1 MRLIIASPPS
11 LGQQPTSQSTLAD
24 SVPGVVASLCL
35 QYGIEP
41 ARVFLRPMPRTGSG
55 LGNAIPLPFP
65 RRRLSLIRFHPCMRQ
80 ADPLA
85 LRGLF
90 AHELI
95 HAKHYFESRW
105 TDLIRFMFRYGLFLL
120 TSQGTRTIG
129 EDWVRQIE
137 LLTDLLAVKLGEGAS
152 IAAWGYSK
160 PTMRLTMGA
169 LSHGRASKYEIQMV
183 FPQQRF
189 PPTVLL
195 REDHSQAERMQTLRQ
210 FGSDHGYP
218 IILKPDLGRVGMGV
232 ALVHDEAATRCF
244 LDEVKASYI
253 AQEFVPG
260 PLEFGVFYVRR
271 NGVPDLFSINSKD
284 FPAVTGDGCDSVSQ
298 LIERDPRLSSFGKL
312 FNQTNFH
319 RIPSR
324 GETVQLSIVGSH
336 TLGCIFRDASA
347 LKTRPLIEAI
357 HESVGV
363 SGFNSWKA

>member
-152 IAAWGYSK
+152 IAAWK
-160 PTMRLTMGA
+160 RFK
-169 LSHGRASKYEIQMV
+169 RASMKQ
-183 FPQQRF
+183 
-189 PPTVLL
+189 
-195 REDHSQAERMQTLRQ
+195 
-210 FGSDHGYP
+210 G
-218 IILKPDLGRVGMGV
+218 
-232 ALVHDEAATRCF
+232 
-244 LDEVKASYI
+244 
-253 AQEFVPG
+253 
-260 PLEFGVFYVRR
+260 
-271 NGVPDLFSINSKD
+271 
-284 FPAVTGDGCDSVSQ
+284 
-298 LIERDPRLSSFGKL
+298 LIRDPWDYLYMGPREVSNVAGDPKELERRLEQCLMALRARGP
-312 FNQTNFH
+312 FH
-319 RIPSR
+319 PFCRNRS
-324 GETVQLSIVGSH
+324 
-336 TLGCIFRDASA
+336 
-347 LKTRPLIEAI
+347 
-357 HESVGV
+357 
-363 SGFNSWKA
+363 

>member
-1 MRLIIASPPS
+1 MKRWE
-11 LGQQPTSQSTLAD
+11 
-24 SVPGVVASLCL
+24 
-35 QYGIEP
+35 Y
-41 ARVFLRPMPRTGSG
+41 R
-55 LGNAIPLPFP
+55 N
-65 RRRLSLIRFHPCMRQ
+65 
-80 ADPLA
+80 
-85 LRGLF
+85 
-90 AHELI
+90 I
-95 HAKHYFESRW
+95 H
-105 TDLIRFMFRYGLFLL
+105 L
-120 TSQGTRTIG
+120 
-129 EDWVRQIE
+129 
-137 LLTDLLAVKLGEGAS
+137 LLAPVYLRMIGWCLRYRVTPFGLLKADYALDHGGAF
-152 IAAWGYSK
+152 
-160 PTMRLTMGA
+160 
-169 LSHGRASKYEIQMV
+169 ASKYEIQMV

-357 HESVGV
+357 HESAGV
-363 SGFNSWKA
+363 SGFNYGRLDVRTVSIEALQRGEFIIIEVNGVESLATNAFDPTFSYRDGLAWFTRQYRLLVEIAAEHREAEMERLPLRDFIREVLRAEETIHQIGSLLHFSSARVDSHAAIDKRFVDPQQ